1 MLNEGLK
8 NFLENKTVR
17 QYFEACL
24 AMQSPE
30 VTELFRQLPPSI
42 GLSSPV
48 LFTAEL
54 VKDLEVDGLVLSD
67 DALEAMASL
76 AVRLTENCSDRRS
89 TIVDF
94 RKMEYDILAHR
105 DLSILMSGLLSINNI
120 AEQDLA
126 NQVSKNK
133 SDEQDSVKVER
144 Q

>member
-30 VTELFRQLPPSI
+30 VTELFRQLPPLM
-42 GLSSPV
+42 GLSGPV
-48 LFTAEL
+48 LFTTEL
-54 VKDLEVDGLVLSD
+54 IDSLERECIVLGD
-67 DALEAMASL
+67 DAIEAMSDL
-76 AVRLTENCSDRRS
+76 ALRLKENCSDRRS

-126 NQVSKNK
+126 DHNLNSEEK
-133 SDEQDSVKVER
+133 
-144 Q
+144 

>member
-30 VTELFRQLPPSI
+30 VTELFRQLPPLME
-42 GLSSPV
+42 LSGPV
-48 LFTAEL
+48 LFTTEL
-54 VKDLEVDGLVLSD
+54 IDSLERECIVLGN
-67 DALEAMASL
+67 DAIEAMSDL
-76 AVRLTENCSDRRS
+76 ALRLKENCSDRRS

-105 DLSILMSGLLSINNI
+105 DLSILMSGLLSIYNI

-126 NQVSKNK
+126 DHNLNSEEK
-133 SDEQDSVKVER
+133 
-144 Q
+144 

>member
-30 VTELFRQLPPSI
+30 VTELFRQLPPSVI
-42 GLSSPV
+42 LSNP
-48 LFTAEL
+48 LFFTNEL
-54 VKDLEVDGLVLSD
+54 IEDLKMEDPVLSD
-67 DALEAMASL
+67 DAIEAMSDL
-76 AVRLTENCSDRRS
+76 ALCLAENCSDHRS

>member
-8 NFLENKTVR
+8 NFLGNKTVR

-30 VTELFRQLPPSI
+30 VTELFRQLPPSV
-42 GLSSPV
+42 GLSSPIP
-48 LFTAEL
+48 FTNEL
-54 VKDLEVDGLVLSD
+54 IDSLERECPVLSD
-67 DALEAMASL
+67 NVIDAMASL
-76 AVRLTENCSDRRS
+76 ALRLTENCSDRRS

-120 AEQDLA
+120 AEQYLA
-126 NQVSKNK
+126 DRNLNSEEK
-133 SDEQDSVKVER
+133 
-144 Q
+144 